1 VISTLVTTLRGFVS
15 KTIEERGQDLVEYAV
30 LVGGIG
36 LAIGVILFA
45 FDFNAAVTDF
55 AVTIGDCISFNTGGC
70 NF

>member
-36 LAIGVILFA
+36 LAVGVLLFA
-45 FDFNAAVTDF
+45 FDFSSAVSDF
-55 AVTIGDCISFNTGGC
+55 TVTIADCIQFNTGGC